1 MAVLVVDPNS
11 ALEDD
16 DLRSFCRERLAG
28 YKVPKHFVRVDA
40 LPRNGAGKVLKYEL
54 RERYATAV
62 AQSILDGLSRRL
74 PRAPKDGRLA
84 VVTGTPRFV

>member
-1 MAVLVVDPNS
+1 VLTDYAGIEDAAVIAVPDEKYNEVGMAVLVVDPSS

-62 AQSILDGLSRRL
+62 
-74 PRAPKDGRLA
+74 
-84 VVTGTPRFV
+84 